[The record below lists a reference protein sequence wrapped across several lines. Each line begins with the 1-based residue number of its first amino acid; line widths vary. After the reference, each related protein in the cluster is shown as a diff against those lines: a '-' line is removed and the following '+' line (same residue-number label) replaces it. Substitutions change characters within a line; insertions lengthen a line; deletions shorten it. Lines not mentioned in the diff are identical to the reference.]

1 MTSFIGSQGRWLHGL
16 SAGLASLV
24 LMWLLTACTAAA
36 PQAAPSAPSGAPA
49 AGQPSSLQDVP
60 IIGALPRGAAPSAA
74 PASPSSGA
82 APAPAAALK
91 LLKVQPVSGNVGD
104 PFTVT
109 GEGLPPSKEVDFVWL
124 TVDGGYDTKVGPEN
138 VEFHEKKFVEK
149 RFSLGRAATDAQ
161 GSVTAS
167 LKVPEDHGEVHDFYA
182 VVDGQ
187 DIAKGGY
194 RITRNVTI
202 SPQDGP
208 VGTPITIKVTGLGW
222 KTFESTIGVR
232 YNNLPTGIVTAV
244 TTSGTAVVQIR
255 AAGPPGK
262 HVIDFNHA
270 ARSNPYLNNWQSGTA
285 HIPDIRLW
293 FTVTEDAGPP
303 PFVLEWPDESRLA
316 KPGDGYART
325 TAGGGVAPTVS
336 AAIEPASGPIL
347 SRATLRARGLA
358 AGSVAELVWVTVK
371 GNRTILSG
379 WGTTDTTLQKATAG
393 ADGSL
398 TATFQVPDDL
408 GGWHTVKLV
417 QGDKVLGDAPYY
429 VERSI
434 VDVTPRRVKAGEVF
448 TVQIKGVGWT
458 ELDNG
463 VAITYDNG
471 YIGFACGFNSQ
482 GDVTVPLVATGGPG
496 THLIDLYPMIYQGHG
511 KPPWSYQ
518 WPILSFRQD
527 APGLALGYRLPAM
540 RLAITIVE

>member
-1 MTSFIGSQGRWLHGL
+1 M
-16 SAGLASLV
+16 
-24 LMWLLTACTAAA
+24 
-36 PQAAPSAPSGAPA
+36 
-49 AGQPSSLQDVP
+49 
-60 IIGALPRGAAPSAA
+60 
-74 PASPSSGA
+74 
-82 APAPAAALK
+82 
-91 LLKVQPVSGNVGD
+91 
-104 PFTVT
+104 

-138 VEFHEKKFVEK
+138 VEFHEKKFVEQ
-149 RFSLGRAATDAQ
+149 RFSLGRTATDAQ
-161 GSVTAS
+161 GRVTAS
-167 LKVPEDHGEVHDFYA
+167 LKAPEDHGEVHDFYA

-194 RITRNVTI
+194 RILRNATI
-202 SPQDGP
+202 SPQEGP

-244 TTSGTAVVQIR
+244 TTRGTAVFQIR

-293 FTVTEDAGPP
+293 FTVTGDAGPP
-303 PFVLEWPDESRLA
+303 PFVLDWPDESRLA
-316 KPGDGYART
+316 KPGDGYLRT
-325 TAGGGVAPTVS
+325 TAGSGVAAAPTVS
-336 AAIEPASGPIL
+336 AIDPNSGPIL
-347 SRATLRARGLA
+347 SPVTLRASGLA
-358 AGSVAELVWVTVK
+358 AGSEAELVWVTVK

-379 WGTTDTTLQKATAG
+379 WGTSDTTLQKATAG

-417 QGDKVLGDAPYY
+417 QGDKVLGEAPYY

-482 GDVTVPLVATGGPG
+482 GDVTVPLVATGELG
-496 THLIDLYPMIYQGHG
+496 THIIDLYPMIYQGHG

-518 WPILSFRQD
+518 WPILSFKQD
-527 APGLALGYRLPAM
+527 APGLSLGYRLPAI
-540 RLAITIVE
+540 RLAIEVVE